1 MWQRKKIRQVL
12 GLSQLFNNVLYNA
25 HTTRPLA
32 TLYRWGSGS
41 GIWLWDSVS
50 RGPIPNSKTAQY
62 QTQRHW
68 VLFILFIFCVKLHYS
83 RCSPPDIIPNR
94 PAKKRTHNSLNTKI
108 PFFMAFFSYVK
119 TYHNGLGRPPRHGF
133 IKATFLIAENRV
145 FDCHDDSIVERNY
158 SVIDRQ
164 YETVW
169 FCLAFNQQLSNN
181 GHGEAKNQTNNP
193 WFITEWFIHYKRKN
207 ILKCAFSPIS

>member
-1 MWQRKKIRQVL
+1 M
-12 GLSQLFNNVLYNA
+12 GL
-25 HTTRPLA
+25 
-32 TLYRWGSGS
+32 GS

-50 RGPIPNSKTAQY
+50 RRPIPNSKTAQY

-94 PAKKRTHNSLNTKI
+94 PAKKKTHAQLIKHKNSILHG
-108 PFFMAFFSYVK
+108 FFQLCQDL
-119 TYHNGLGRPPRHGF
+119 YHNGLGRPPRHGF
-133 IKATFLIAENRV
+133 IKATFSIAENRV
-145 FDCHDDSIVERNY
+145 FDCHNDSIVERNY

-169 FCLAFNQQLSNN
+169 FCLAFNEQLSNN
-181 GHGEAKNQTNNP
+181 GHGKTGEAKNLTNNP